1 MQTVDDKLETIHL
14 YVVREEVPKPQIFPI
29 FFFGLML
36 TLLSLLCVFSPYQ
49 QPVIRT
55 TLRVPAVLLP
65 LQTMTTTVAI
75 LPTGNKTYKAT
86 FAYGTLAITNG
97 SIIASELPQ
106 GLILVARNGTEIVL
120 DATAFAPAGSA
131 EGYGFTTVPAHALIS
146 GRSGNIPA
154 FAINQV
160 EGTSIY
166 IRNRAAFTGGQDAY
180 SVNVVTQQDIRSA
193 LQKARVILSSRI
205 VGKILMNPC
214 HETVTATHTA
224 MTVTHTC
231 QFATYSLPAYMR
243 VTRVSVEKK
252 NLVIEVVYTPRY
264 NRIGEKA

>member
-1 MQTVDDKLETIHL
+1 MQTVDDQPETIHL

-166 IRNRAAFTGGQDAY
+166 IRNQEPFTGGRDAY
-180 SVNVVTQQDIRSA
+180 TVKEITSQDEQTARNHARTMLLRALSGKLMLHPCKEFVTFAGMSLVVSW
-193 LQKARVILSSRI
+193 
-205 VGKILMNPC
+205 
-214 HETVTATHTA
+214 
-224 MTVTHTC
+224 TC

-243 VTRVSVEKK
+243 VTGVRVEGK
-252 NLVIEVVYTPRY
+252 NILIDVVYTPRY
-264 NRIGEKA
+264 IRIGEKE